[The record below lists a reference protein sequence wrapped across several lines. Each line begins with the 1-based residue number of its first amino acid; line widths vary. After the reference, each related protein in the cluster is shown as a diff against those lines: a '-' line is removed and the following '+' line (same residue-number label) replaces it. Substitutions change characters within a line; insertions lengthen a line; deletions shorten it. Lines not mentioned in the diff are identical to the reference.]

1 VETTELDAGH
11 AEAAVAL
18 WEQAGLTRPWN
29 DARADFARAAGGPA
43 SAVLGGFDGGELVAT
58 AMVGHDG
65 HRGWVYYLA
74 VAAGAQGNGH
84 GTAMMAACERW
95 LRDRGVP
102 KLNLMVRG
110 TNAAANG
117 FYDALGYGDD
127 DVRVRS
133 KRLSAG

>member
-1 VETTELDAGH
+1 
-11 AEAAVAL
+11 
-18 WEQAGLTRPWN
+18 
-29 DARADFARAAGGPA
+29 
-43 SAVLGGFDGGELVAT
+43 
-58 AMVGHDG
+58 
-65 HRGWVYYLA
+65 
-74 VAAGAQGNGH
+74 
-84 GTAMMAACERW
+84 
-95 LRDRGVP
+95 VP